1 MHRADLSPA
10 HPGHGQNAKNPLTAQ
25 VGAHFTPRSHIR
37 PGAHFTPR
45 SHIRPTARSAHAISP
60 RNNNGGKTTA
70 APDSTSEK
78 HKNAAATRIRPYSQ
92 SAETIQELSANIEF

>member
-1 MHRADLSPA
+1 MHRADLSSA
-10 HPGHGQNAKNPLTAQ
+10 HPGHGQSAKKPLTAQ

-37 PGAHFTPR
+37 P
-45 SHIRPTARSAHAISP
+45 TARSAPAISP
-60 RNNNGGKTTA
+60 CNNNGGKTTA
-70 APDSTSEK
+70 APDLAAKK